1 MTKSNYYTEH
11 GDTLRYD
18 ASWEG
23 VAPASERRFRDKF
36 CGLFF
41 FGCLACMGFVTV
53 ITSRDADMSILTNGK
68 YHDDITKDW
77 SVMYDKKYVL
87 LIGSLSTMVLAFI
100 WMEFLKRFTK
110 CVVYTSLLAAVG
122 AVVATGIELIAMA
135 NDKSGATKTAIQVGG
150 GAVLLVAL
158 IMIIIIFFAR
168 KRINFTCAIIAQ
180 GCRGIQA
187 NPSIFLIVTPLM
199 TILSA
204 GMIVWW
210 TSTMFFIF
218 SAKGDDVC
226 NGLDQQKCNINI
238 LCDFDTALGVCQGH
252 NIDKK
257 VRYLAVFMVFMFFWI
272 TQFLSGLGHVS
283 VAGCIAS
290 WYFARV
296 KNEIPCGS
304 ALTHFNRAIS
314 YSFGSIAKGSAL
326 LAVFRFVNW
335 CLNVAQRENSN
346 CFVKIMLCC
355 VQCLCRC
362 IEAFVKFV
370 TRFAYVYVAMH
381 GEDFVDSCKK
391 VSSLFSRG
399 GSTMLM
405 TDMLSH
411 LVVYMGMCAAV
422 GLVAFSCAMYLNK
435 HGGISA
441 SVMIVLVAFCCFTF
455 WLVGCVVQVAADTV
469 VVCYLEDAER
479 NGASRDF
486 RGDDTYFA
494 IEEAVKSHGHAPI
507 NGGNATTYG
516 THK

>member
-1 MTKSNYYTEH
+1 MTKSSYYTEH
-11 GDTLRYD
+11 GEALRYD

-23 VAPASERRFRDKF
+23 VAPSSERQFRDKF
-36 CGLFF
+36 CGIFF
-41 FGCLACMGFVTV
+41 FGCLLCMALVTG
-53 ITSRDADMSILTNGK
+53 ITSRNSDIEILSGDK
-68 YHDDITKDW
+68 YHDEVTKDW
-77 SVMYDKKYVL
+77 HTMYDHKYIL
-87 LIGSLSTMVLAFI
+87 LVGSLCTMALAFI

-122 AVVATGIELIAMA
+122 AVVATGIELLAMA
-135 NDKSGATKTAIQVGG
+135 HNKSGSTKTAIQIAAV
-150 GAVLLVAL
+150 AVLVVAAILV
-158 IMIIIIFFAR
+158 IVIFLAR
-168 KRINFTCAIIAQ
+168 KRINFTCAVIAQ
-180 GCRGIQA
+180 GCKGIQA
-187 NPSIFLIVTPLM
+187 NPSIFLVVTPIM

-204 GMIVWW
+204 GMMVWW
-210 TSTMFFIF
+210 TATMFYIF

-226 NGLDQQKCNINI
+226 GGLSVQNCNLNI
-238 LCDFDTALGVCQGH
+238 LCDWNSATDTCEGH
-252 NIDKK
+252 NINENM
-257 VRYLAVFMVFMFFWI
+257 RYLTIFMVFMFFWV

-296 KNEIPCGS
+296 KSEIPCGS

-335 CLNVAQRENSN
+335 CLSVAQRENKN
-346 CFVKIMLCC
+346 CFVKVMLCL

-362 IEAFVKFV
+362 IEAIVRFV

-381 GEDFVDSCKK
+381 GKDFVDSCKA
-391 VSSLFSRG
+391 VDGLFNRG
-399 GSTMLM
+399 GGKMFM

-422 GLVAFSCAMYLNK
+422 GLVAFGSALYLDN

-441 SVMIVLVAFCCFTF
+441 SVMIVLIAFCCFTF

-469 VVCYLEDAER
+469 IVCYLEDSER
-479 NGASRDF
+479 NSASRDF

-494 IEEAVKSHGHAPI
+494 IEDAVKTHGRAPI
-507 NGGNATTYG
+507 KKNEATNYG
-516 THK
+516 TR